1 MLLRPV
7 GVAMTEASSLKSAD
21 SGRARGPFTWRAILT
36 GSLGALAIG
45 VGTQYGVMMI
55 HGSYMAIDFS
65 TAGAIFLFFV
75 VVAIVNVALGKLNRS
90 LALTSPELKTVY
102 IMMTVACA
110 IPTMGLTAQILPILT
125 SSYYYALPENSWAE
139 VLHPHIRP
147 WLVPQGQ
154 RQIKYFYEGLPAWE
168 SSVPWGIWVK
178 PLLIWSIFLIALYFV
193 MICIA
198 VILRKQWM
206 DRERLVFPLAQL
218 PLEMVRDDSVRSNSL
233 VKPFFKNGVMWM
245 GFGIPFLLG
254 SMKGLHHYFPSV
266 PTMEL
271 IQSVP
276 IFRRSLALRFRLSF
290 PMVGFFYLVH
300 LDAAFSL
307 WFFNLLSLV
316 VRGMM
321 NIFGISVRE
330 SLGIYGTPSAVFA
343 HQGMGAM
350 ITLVLAGLW
359 IGRSHL
365 KDVVKRAFTGDAG
378 IDDSGEIL
386 SYRTAVWGAIIGL
399 MVMTVWLA
407 MSGIPLAVV
416 PMFLFGAILL
426 FVGLT
431 RVVSESGMAEAVAST
446 ISSSFV
452 VSGIGTGPLG
462 PGGLTAMS
470 LTYVWSADLR
480 TFVMASAANSLK
492 IIEGEGKRKRPL
504 FWVMMLAV
512 AVTMISS
519 VWMLLKLAYTYGGL
533 NCNDWFFVG
542 GAKAPFNFF
551 VSKILNPSEPNWL
564 GWYLTAGGAAGMLF
578 LMFMRARFLWWPFH
592 PIGFA
597 IGPVWIMDHIWFT
610 IFLAWLIKSIVVRYG
625 GLKLFQKLRPLF
637 LGLILGQFTCN
648 GTWILVDAIAGGRGN
663 RIFWI

>member
-1 MLLRPV
+1 M
-7 GVAMTEASSLKSAD
+7 
-21 SGRARGPFTWRAILT
+21 ARGPFTWRAFLA
-36 GSLGALAIG
+36 GSLGALVIG
-45 VGTQYGVMMI
+45 IGDQYGLMVI
-55 HGSYMAIDFS
+55 HGSYMSIDFS

-75 VVAIVNVALGKLNRS
+75 AVAIVNVALGKLNGRF
-90 LALTSPELKTVY
+90 ALTSPELKTVY

-125 SSYYYALPENSWAE
+125 APFYFALPENSWAE
-139 VLHPHIRP
+139 ILHPHIKP
-147 WLVPQGQ
+147 WLVPQG
-154 RQIKYFYEGLPAWE
+154 RRHIRYFYEGLPAWE
-168 SSVPWGIWVK
+168 SGVPWGIWLK
-178 PLLIWSIFLIALYFV
+178 PLLIWGVFLMALYFV
-193 MICIA
+193 MICIV
-198 VILRKQWM
+198 VIIRKQWM

-218 PLEMVRDDSVRSNSL
+218 PLEMVRDEGNSP
-233 VKPFFKNGVMWM
+233 VKPFFKNSVMWI
-245 GFGIPFLLG
+245 GFGIPFFFG
-254 SMKGLHHYFPSV
+254 SMKGLHYYFPAV
-266 PTMEL
+266 PSLEL
-271 IQSVP
+271 VQGIS
-276 IFRRSLALRFRLSF
+276 IFRRSLWLNFRLSF

-307 WFFNLLSLV
+307 WFFNLLSLM
-316 VRGMM
+316 VRGIM
-321 NIFGISVRE
+321 NIFAVSMRE
-330 SLGIYGTPSAVFA
+330 SLGIYGTPSPVFA

-350 ITLVLAGLW
+350 IALVLAGLW

-365 KDVVKRAFTGDAG
+365 KDVVKKAFKGDTR

-386 SYRTAVWGAIIGL
+386 SYRTAVWGTIIGL
-399 MVMTVWLA
+399 VVMTVWLT
-407 MSGIPLAVV
+407 MSGIPLVVV

-452 VSGIGTGPLG
+452 VSGIGTSPLG

-492 IIEGEGKRKRPL
+492 IIEGEGKRKKPL
-504 FWVMMLAV
+504 FWAMMLAIV
-512 AVTMISS
+512 VTMVSS
-519 VWMLLKLAYTYGGL
+519 TWVLLKLAYSYGGL
-533 NCNDWFFVG
+533 NCNDWFFIG
-542 GAKAPFNFF
+542 GARAPYDFF

-564 GWYLTAGGAAGMLF
+564 GWYITAGGAVGMLF
-578 LMFMRARFLWWPFH
+578 LMFMRSRFLWWPFH

-597 IGPVWIMDHIWFT
+597 IGPVWIMDQIWFT
-610 IFLAWLIKSIVVRYG
+610 IFLAWLIKTIVVRYG
-625 GLKLFQKLRPLF
+625 GLKLFQKLRPFF

-648 GTWILVDAIAGGRGN
+648 GTWILIDAIAGGRDN

>member
-1 MLLRPV
+1 MVTREEDSWK
-7 GVAMTEASSLKSAD
+7 TTNAD
-21 SGRARGPFTWRAILT
+21 GARSPFTWRAFLA

-45 VGTQYGVMMI
+45 AGTQYGLMVI

-75 VVAIVNVALGKLNRS
+75 LVAVINVAIGKLSRRA
-90 LALTSPELKTVY
+90 ALTSPELKTVY
-102 IMMTVACA
+102 IMMTVSCA
-110 IPTMGLTAQILPILT
+110 IPTMGLTAQLLPILT
-125 SSYYYALPENSWAE
+125 SPFYYALPENSWAE
-139 VLHPHIRP
+139 VLQPHIKP
-147 WLVPQGQ
+147 WLVPQGE
-154 RQIKYFYEGLPAWE
+154 RHVKYFYEGMPAWE
-168 SSVPWGIWVK
+168 SVPWGIWIR
-178 PLLIWSIFLIALYFV
+178 PLLIWGAFLMTLYFV

-218 PLEMVRDDSVRSNSL
+218 PLEMVKCKGDSP
-233 VKPFFKNGVMWM
+233 VKPFFRNGVMWI
-245 GFGIPFLLG
+245 GFGIPFFFG

-266 PTMEL
+266 PALEFV
-271 IQSVP
+271 QSVP
-276 IFRRSLALRFRLSF
+276 IFRGSLALNFRLSF

-300 LDAAFSL
+300 LDTAFSL

-316 VRGMM
+316 VRGLM
-321 NIFGISVRE
+321 NIFGVSVRE
-330 SLGIYGTPSAVFA
+330 SLGIYGTPSATFA

-365 KDVVKRAFTGDAG
+365 KDVVKKAFTHDTS

-386 SYRTAVWGAIIGL
+386 SYRTAFWGTVIGL
-399 MVMTVWLA
+399 VFMTIWLA
-407 MSGIPLAVV
+407 ASGIPLVV
-416 PMFLFGAILL
+416 APMFLFGAILL

-452 VSGIGTGPLG
+452 VSGIGTAALG
-462 PGGLTAMS
+462 PGGLTALS
-470 LTYVWSADLR
+470 LTYVWAADLR

-492 IIEGEGKRKRPL
+492 IIEGEGRRKKPL
-504 FWVMMLAV
+504 FWAMMLAIV
-512 AVTMISS
+512 ITAVSS
-519 VWMLLKLAYTYGGL
+519 VWVLLKLAYTQGGL
-533 NCNDWFFVG
+533 NCNPWFFSG
-542 GAKAPFNFF
+542 GAKAPYNFF

-564 GWYLTAGGAAGMLF
+564 GWYITAGGAVGMLF
-578 LMFMRARFLWWPFH
+578 LMFMRARFLWWPLH

-610 IFLAWLIKSIVVRYG
+610 IFLAWLIKGVVVRYG

-648 GTWILVDAIAGGRGN
+648 GAWILIDAVAGGRGN

>member
-1 MLLRPV
+1 
-7 GVAMTEASSLKSAD
+7 MTEVDLQRDMDDGAMKS
-21 SGRARGPFTWRAILT
+21 PFTWRAFLA

-45 VGTQYGVMMI
+45 AGTQYGVMMI

-75 VVAIVNVALGKLNRS
+75 MVAIVNVVLGKLSAR

-102 IMMTVACA
+102 VMMTVSCA

-125 SSYYYALPENSWAE
+125 APFYFALPENSWAE
-139 VLHPHIRP
+139 VLHPYIKP

-154 RQIKYFYEGLPAWE
+154 REIKYFYEGLPAWE
-168 SSVPWGIWVK
+168 SVPWGVWIR
-178 PLLIWSIFLIALYFV
+178 PLLIWGVFLMALYFV

-218 PLEMVRDDSVRSNSL
+218 PLEMVKGESNSSI
-233 VKPFFKNGVMWM
+233 KPFFKNGVMWI
-245 GFGIPFLLG
+245 GFGIPFIFG

-266 PTMEL
+266 PSLEFVKS
-271 IQSVP
+271 IP
-276 IFRRSLALRFRLSF
+276 IFRNSQALRFRLSF

-307 WFFNLLSLV
+307 WFFNILSLV
-316 VRGMM
+316 VRGLMS
-321 NIFGISVRE
+321 IFGVSVRE
-330 SLGIYGTPSAVFA
+330 SLGIYGTPSTLFA

-359 IGRSHL
+359 IGKRHL
-365 KDVVKRAFTGDAG
+365 KDVVKKAFTRDTS

-386 SYRTAVWGAIIGL
+386 SYRTAFWGIVVGL
-399 MVMTVWLA
+399 IVMTIWLT

-416 PMFLFGAILL
+416 PLFLFGAVLL
-426 FVGLT
+426 FMGLT
-431 RVVSESGMAEAVAST
+431 RVVAESGMAEAVAST

-452 VSGIGTGPLG
+452 VSSIGTAPLG

-470 LTYVWSADLR
+470 LTYIWAADLR

-492 IIEGEGKRKRPL
+492 VIEGEGKRKRPL
-504 FWVMMLAV
+504 FWAMMLSIV
-512 AVTMISS
+512 ITIVSS
-519 VWMLLKLAYTYGGL
+519 IWVLLKLAYSNGGL
-533 NCNDWFFVG
+533 NCNDWFFGG

-564 GWYLTAGGAAGMLF
+564 GWYIKAGGALGMLF

-610 IFLAWLIKSIVVRYG
+610 IFLAWLIKTIVVKYG
-625 GLKLFQKLRPLF
+625 GLKLFQQLRPLF

-648 GTWILVDAIAGGRGN
+648 GVWVLIDAIAGGRGN